1 MVMSAPERMSEGEK
15 TKFMDWIKGLSL
27 RQVRL
32 LIKVLQIEE
41 RFKDSMDKSE
51 LEIYQKKSLGDMLH
65 INGVVG

>member
-1 MVMSAPERMSEGEK
+1 MSAPERMSEGEK

-32 LIKVLQIEE
+32 LINVLKIEE

-51 LEIYQKKSLGDMLH
+51 LEIYQQKSLGDMLH
-65 INGVVG
+65 INGVVS

>member
-1 MVMSAPERMSEGEK
+1 MSAPERMSQGEK

-65 INGVVG
+65 INGVVGI

>member
-1 MVMSAPERMSEGEK
+1 
-15 TKFMDWIKGLSL
+15 MDWIKGLSL

-65 INGVVG
+65 INGVVGI